1 MQAVGYRIIVELD
14 PINETQG
21 GLIVKAVETTDK
33 EKHQRHEGVII
44 SMGEFAYDK
53 YPISWANVGDRV
65 MFTRYAGE
73 YVEVDGKDYRIINDL
88 DLLTKITTA

>member
-1 MQAVGYRIIVELD
+1 MKAVGYRIMVELD

-33 EKHQRHEGVII
+33 EKHQRHEGVIV
-44 SMGEFAYDK
+44 SSGEFAFDR
-53 YPISWANVGDRV
+53 YPVPWAKTGDRV

-88 DLLTKITTA
+88 DLLTIITSA